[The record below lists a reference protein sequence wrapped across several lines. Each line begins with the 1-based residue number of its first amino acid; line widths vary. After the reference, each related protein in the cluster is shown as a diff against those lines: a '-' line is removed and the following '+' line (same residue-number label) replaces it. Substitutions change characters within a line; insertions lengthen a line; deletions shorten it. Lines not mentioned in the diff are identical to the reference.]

1 MSQNMELRILII
13 TASVRPGRLGQM
25 ITKWFID
32 TTAALAAQ
40 LGITY
45 IEADLA
51 QIALPL
57 HDESE
62 HPSSGIYEHPHTRA
76 WSQLVDSADGLIV
89 ITPEYNYAMPASL
102 KNAMDYLSREW
113 AYKPVG
119 FVSYGNTSAGTRA
132 VFMAKQ
138 VATTL
143 RMMPIGATVALR
155 INDEIGA
162 DAMRP
167 NVVRDQ
173 QAGSV
178 ISETARL
185 ARILRPMRR
194 RISTVTN
201 DPPPRGLILSEAGLA
216 DAGEIL
222 SLQLCC
228 WVSEAFANE
237 RLDIPALGE
246 SLDDVTGWLPDW
258 TFWCLHD
265 GGRLIGGV
273 RVQLNATTWEIGR
286 LMVAPDYA
294 GSGIGRWLLRY
305 AEHLAPSDSAQIA
318 LTTGSRSTR
327 NLQMYRRAGY
337 APDIHQQ
344 DSSAVRLAKKVQS
357 TDHLH

>member
-1 MSQNMELRILII
+1 MSPNLDIRILVI

-25 ITKWFID
+25 IAKWFID
-32 TTAALAAQ
+32 TTVQLATQ
-40 LGITY
+40 LAITY

-51 QIALPL
+51 RLALPF

-62 HPSSGIYEHPHTRA
+62 HPSSGIYEHAYTREWA
-76 WSQLVDSADGLIV
+76 QLVDSADAFIIV
-89 ITPEYNYAMPASL
+89 TPEYNYAMPASL
-102 KNAMDYLSREW
+102 KNAMDCLSREW

-132 VFMAKQ
+132 VVMAKQ

-143 RMMPIGATVALR
+143 RMMPIGAAVSLR
-155 INDEIGA
+155 INDEIETGT
-162 DAMRP
+162 MRH
-167 NVVRDQ
+167 NERRDQ
-173 QAGSV
+173 QAEGV
-178 ISETARL
+178 IRESARL

-194 RISTVTN
+194 PISTVTI
-201 DPPPRGLILSEAGLA
+201 DPPPRGLVLSVARQA

-228 WVSEAFANE
+228 WVAEAILNE

-246 SLDDVTGWLPDW
+246 SLDDVTRWLQDW

-265 GGRLIGGV
+265 GGRLVGGV

-294 GSGIGRWLLRY
+294 GAGIGRWLLRH
-305 AEHLAPSDSAQIA
+305 AEQLAPSESAQIS

-327 NLQMYRRAGY
+327 NLQMYGRAGY
-337 APDIHQQ
+337 LPDHDQP
-344 DSSAVRLAKKVQS
+344 DPGAVRLAKPIQS
-357 TDHLH
+357 IEQRR